1 MKTLWTTYFE
11 PFFVR
16 LWPVTTIFTV
26 GVPFKDSVTFQCI
39 LYITSTYQSL
49 FSPNIKG

>member
-16 LWPVTTIFTV
+16 LCPVMTTFTV
-26 GVPFKDSVTFQCI
+26 GVLFKDSVTFQCI
-39 LYITSTYQSL
+39 LYITSTDQLL
-49 FSPNIKG
+49 FLSSFKG